1 MPIKVHTG
9 LVYTS
14 VSAAIILLGVL
25 AAIWYAQGNFRLTN
39 QGYLAEAGLLSA
51 TSFPPG
57 AQIFI
62 NDKLVSATDDTVYLE
77 PDQYELTISRDG
89 YYPWKKTIH
98 VEKGLVTQT
107 NATLFPVA
115 PSLTPLSYNG
125 VNRVLPS
132 PDGLKLLFVTASASA
147 ELNNGLYI
155 LDMNEKVLSFNRD
168 SRQIAFDTTRRFEFA
183 TAQFIWSPDSA
194 QVLVTDDSKQ
204 VLLDISKNTDVSTL
218 PDVSFRARQLLSEW
232 EEDMYLRE
240 RQFLSEFPPQIVAI
254 ATQSA
259 TNVYISPDK
268 NRLLYTYI
276 GTESATLPEGIVPP
290 VPATNTQ
297 PETRVLEAGNSY
309 VYDQEEDKNFLVGV
323 GHNASLATSIN
334 KQLLAVDLFNRRPTS
349 LQASP
354 SAFTTLQATNS
365 GVTAERFHVYH
376 SPVFAPIN
384 MQWFPDSKHLLYT
397 VDNAI
402 HIKEYDNTNDTVI
415 FSGPFAQ
422 NFVYPWPDGNRLII
436 MTSFRQDS
444 QENLY
449 AIELKR

>member
-1 MPIKVHTG
+1 MPIKIHTG

-14 VSAAIILLGVL
+14 VSAAIITIGVL

-51 TSFPPG
+51 TSFPAG

-77 PDQYELTISRDG
+77 PNQYQLTISREG
-89 YYPWKKTIH
+89 YYPWKKTIN

-147 ELNNGLYI
+147 DLSNGLYI

-168 SRQIAFDTTRRFEFA
+168 SRQIAFDTTQRFDFA
-183 TAQFIWSPDSA
+183 TAQFIWSPDSSKILA
-194 QVLVTDDSKQ
+194 TSPTKQ
-204 VLLDISKNTDVSTL
+204 VLLEISKNTDISTL
-218 PDVSFRARQLLSEW
+218 TDVSFRAKQLLSEW

-240 RQFLSEFPPQIVAI
+240 RQFLSEFPPEIVAI

-268 NRLLYTYI
+268 NRLLYTY
-276 GTESATLPEGIVPP
+276 TASASTTLPEGIVPP

-297 PETRVLEAGNSY
+297 PEQRTLEAGNIY
-309 VYDQEEDKNFLVGV
+309 VYDQEEDKNFLI
-323 GHNASLATSIN
+323 GHNPQLSTSTN
-334 KQLLAVDLFNRRPTS
+334 KQLLATDLSNRRPTS

-354 SAFTTLQATNS
+354 SAFTTLQASTS
-365 GVTAERFHVYH
+365 GMTAERFHVYH
-376 SPVFAPIN
+376 SPVFAEVN

-397 VDNAI
+397 NDTAI

-436 MTSFRQDS
+436 MTSFRQDF